1 MSVFSDGLHTK
12 IKVLVERYE
21 TPRSAILPALHA
33 IQDEKGWI
41 SPEAVEEL
49 HTVYNLE
56 RVHVKEVISFY
67 DIYHDTPQRKF
78 IIRYCG
84 NLTCSM
90 LGAKEAIHKIE
101 ERINELEKKSGDD
114 CPFSLEVFPCLGKCD
129 GAPVMMV
136 NKDRV
141 EHATV
146 DKVEELLSK
155 YAPLN

>member
-1 MSVFSDGLHTK
+1 MSVFSDELNTK
-12 IKVLVERYE
+12 ISGLLKRYE

-49 HTVYNLE
+49 HNVYGLQ
-56 RVHVKEVISFY
+56 RVHVKEVITFY

-90 LGAKEAIHKIE
+90 LGADDAIHKIE
-101 ERINELEKKSGDD
+101 ERIKTLEEKLGDD

-136 NKDRV
+136 NKERV
-141 EHATV
+141 EFATV
-146 DKVEELLSK
+146 DKVEEMLSK
-155 YAPLN
+155 YAPIN

>member
-1 MSVFSDGLHTK
+1 MSVFSDELNDK
-12 IKVLVERYE
+12 IKGYCERYE
-21 TPRSAILPALHA
+21 TRRSAILPALHA

-49 HTVYNLE
+49 ESSYKLN
-56 RVHVKEVISFY
+56 RVHVKEVITFY

-78 IIRYCG
+78 IVRACG
-84 NLTCSM
+84 NISCSM
-90 LGAKEAIHKIE
+90 LGAQKAIDKIK
-101 ERINELEKKSGDD
+101 ERIGVLEKSMGED

-141 EHATV
+141 EHVTV
-146 DKVEELLSK
+146 DKVDELLSK
-155 YAPLN
+155 YAPIS